1 MKTFCIPP
9 KDKFEKYYPWITP
22 ILLLPILLFYIFN
35 RGSFTF
41 LDYVNLLI
49 HEGGH
54 GIFKVFGGFVY
65 TLGGTLMQVIIP
77 ALFIVYYIIH
87 RNKFGFQ
94 CSLFWLGENLMNIS
108 VYAADARARVLPLL
122 GGNKVYHDWT
132 WMLGRLNLLEED
144 ILIGEIFY
152 YMGVICFVIVLLAP
166 IFIKKKEKEP
176 NRIELDLNIK

>member
-1 MKTFCIPP
+1 MGKCFTPP
-9 KDKFEKYYPWITP
+9 KDRFEKYYPWITSV
-22 ILLLPILLFYIFN
+22 ILLPVLLYYIFN
-35 RGSFTF
+35 RGEFTF

-54 GIFKVFGGFVY
+54 GIFRIFGSFMH
-65 TLGGTLMQVIIP
+65 TLGGTLMQIIIP
-77 ALFIVYYIIH
+77 SLFLVYYIIH

-94 CSLFWLGENLMNIS
+94 CSLFWLGESLMNIS

-132 WMLGRLNLLEED
+132 WMLSRLNLLEED

-152 YMGVICFVIVLLAP
+152 YTGVICFVVVLLAP
-166 IFIKKKEKEP
+166 LFIKKKEKQP
-176 NRIELDLNIK
+176 DCVDLDLKI